1 MSIERTRYLIHLL
14 PEKKIVAEVMAI
26 NSILEKNVASDGNS
40 IYSLGLGAH
49 TTIIGFYS
57 DYTVLG
63 RETQQLLDKQMILGL
78 DFLRYVPDENSVG
91 GNYVFNGILVLK
103 INGKNIFS
111 LHDSVIST
119 FKPMIVLKG
128 DILAEDN
135 ESCFQERYPYSYSS
149 EKYSPHISLGK
160 NPHNGFKTSI
170 LEKILT
176 QKFYFS
182 RLVLSKKVDGMWTE
196 LYSRSLD

>member
-1 MSIERTRYLIHLL
+1 MSIERTKYLIHLL

-26 NSILEKNVASDGNS
+26 NSILEKNTVSDDKN
-40 IYSLGLGAH
+40 IYSLGLGVH

-63 RETQQLLDKQMILGL
+63 RETQQLLDKQMRIGL
-78 DFLRYVPDENSVG
+78 DFLKYVPEENSVE
-91 GNYVFNGILVLK
+91 GNYIFNGLLVLK
-103 INGKNIFS
+103 INGKNLFS
-111 LHDSVIST
+111 LHDSAIST

-160 NPHNGFKTSI
+160 NPRNGFKTNI
-170 LEKILT
+170 LEKILN

-182 RLVLSKKVDGMWTE
+182 RLVLSKKVDGIWTE
-196 LYSRSLD
+196 LCSRPLD